1 MASAERE
8 TVADRHAWIEEGAH
22 AVAPGVHRIP
32 LPLPSDGLRAVNV
45 YAIEAS
51 HGLVL
56 IDSGWALANALDQLE
71 RSLAAIG
78 AGLPDV
84 RQFLVTHLHRD
95 HYTQAIAIRHLLG
108 TPVALGVEEK
118 HSIDRLLSSQ
128 FRPLGA
134 QLTMLESAGAAA
146 VADQLAT
153 IAIKDVAGL
162 DAAATRVSGDE
173 GHPGLLP
180 GTSFAAAFGYEAP
193 DEWIASGQEFDLG
206 NRTLTAINT
215 PGHTRGHVVFAD
227 AAAGLLFAGDH
238 VLPHITPSIGFEEA
252 PSDMPLRDYLQSLGV
267 VRALPDMRLLP
278 AHGPVSPSTHAR
290 VDELAE
296 HHANRLQA
304 MADVLSGTELTGYEV
319 ALAIPWTSRQRK
331 LAEFDLMNQML
342 AIGETMYHLDL
353 LVAQSIAVSHT
364 GPDGVRRCRLASL
377 ARDEE
382 MTA

>member
-1 MASAERE
+1 M
-8 TVADRHAWIEEGAH
+8 ADRHAWIEEGAH
-22 AVAPGVHRIP
+22 AVASGVHRIP

-128 FRPLGA
+128 CRPLGA

-153 IAIKDVAGL
+153 LTIEEVIGPDT
-162 DAAATRVSGDE
+162 AATRVSDDN

-252 PSDMPLRDYLQSLGV
+252 PSDMPLRDYLQSLSV

-304 MADVLSGTELTGYEV
+304 MADVLSGTEITGYEV

-364 GPDGVRRCRLASL
+364 GPDGVRRYRLASL

-382 MTA
+382 KPGPHR